1 MHLSGLA
8 VQPNYDDDTQDPS
21 ILSTIRAAATQATH
35 GDSSPDTPSSR
46 RPSRTI
52 TLYRSGFTVDNGP
65 LRRLDDP
72 ANGEFLR
79 DLAKG
84 IVPKELQQDAAAA
97 AAASSGSGDASLD
110 MTVGLID
117 KRHLEYDQ
125 DVSSSSAAGGGA
137 VATASFVG
145 EGQSLGRAS
154 RVHAHGGIISPPPSS
169 DLMMEVPVP
178 VPVRDNEP
186 TTVIQVRL
194 LNGKRLRVRINT
206 SATVEDLV
214 QHIHASGDA
223 GDDDYVLSAGF
234 PPKVLEDLGMTIEE
248 SGLKGAQ
255 VIQSKA

>member
-1 MHLSGLA
+1 MTHLMHSIFCLLLSGLA
-8 VQPNYDDDTQDPS
+8 VQPNYDDTTQDPS
-21 ILSTIRAAATQATH
+21 ILSTIRAAATHATND
-35 GDSSPDTPSSR
+35 GSSPDSSSR
-46 RPSRTI
+46 PPSRTI

-84 IVPKELQQDAAAA
+84 IVPKELQR
-97 AAASSGSGDASLD
+97 DASAEEL
-110 MTVGLID
+110 TVGLID

-125 DVSSSSAAGGGA
+125 DVSSAGVSGS
-137 VATASFVG
+137 TTTTTSFVG

-154 RVHAHGGIISPPPSS
+154 RVHAQGGIISPPTCS
-169 DLMMEVPVP
+169 DTTVEVPVP
-178 VPVRDNEP
+178 VKEDEP

-206 SATVEDLV
+206 SATIEDLV

-223 GDDDYVLSAGF
+223 GSEDYVLSAGF
-234 PPKVLEDLGMTIEE
+234 PPKVLEDLSLTIEE

-255 VIQSKA
+255 VIQNKAV